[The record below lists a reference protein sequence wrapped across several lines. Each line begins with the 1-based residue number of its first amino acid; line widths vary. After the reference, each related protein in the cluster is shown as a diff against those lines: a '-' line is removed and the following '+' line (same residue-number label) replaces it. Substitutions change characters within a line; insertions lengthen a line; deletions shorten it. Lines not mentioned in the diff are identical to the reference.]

1 MKKYS
6 AIPSHI
12 MDKVAYIREREEKK
26 TALALRRLENRIAYH
41 IVRNPDAGD
50 MFLPLSQ
57 DWFDGLAM
65 DELRKQGISIDP
77 ICENNAVYGHV
88 IGHRIILK

>member
-12 MDKVAYIREREEKK
+12 MDRVTYIREREEKK
-26 TALALRRLENRIAYH
+26 TRAALNRLENRIAYH

-50 MFLPLSQ
+50 MFIPLSQ

-65 DELRKQGISIDP
+65 DELRKQGVSIDP
-77 ICENNAVYGHV
+77 VCENNAVYGQV
-88 IGHRIILK
+88 IGHRVILK